1 MIMGEH
7 IQTIVECAT
16 IKRKDVISLYDV
28 VFGVSLLACFGLC
41 LNSFSLKWIQ
51 IVKVIPCISL
61 VFDDQ
66 MGIGDTMGS
75 LEEAK
80 INKIKK

>member
-1 MIMGEH
+1 MNMGKH

-16 IKRKDVISLYDV
+16 IKRKDVTSFYDV
-28 VFGVSLLACFGLC
+28 VIGVSLLVCLGLC

-51 IVKVIPCISL
+51 IVKAMPCIFL
-61 VFDDQ
+61 VFDSQ